1 MIIGAVVRIQP
12 LEPRKLGKVVV
23 TVKKGK
29 WKIEDGRWK
38 RGGSRESELGSR
50 KSGVGSNEE
59 NRKAGKEVQRASPR
73 LAEALGVGGPF
84 LLSCVPHE
92 SLSVSVISVSFE
104 APASMR

>member
-50 KSGVGSNEE
+50 KSEAM
-59 NRKAGKEVQRASPR
+59 RKTGRQEKRFSERVLASPKPS
-73 LAEALGVGGPF
+73 A
-84 LLSCVPHE
+84 
-92 SLSVSVISVSFE
+92 
-104 APASMR
+104 